1 MVEGGGCWR
10 CGACCV
16 TWFAAEAHVHEVAQE
31 ARRGSYKPLFE
42 IVKAHSS
49 LVPIYLTTASHD
61 HHMSSFIQYLPC
73 ASHEPSHDPP
83 HISLTTLNTN
93 LLILI
98 GVLIP
103 SLVPESI
110 VQITTGKESST
121 QGQFGLTLVRPST
134 AMTGAPRSWAP
145 TFLPGDTP
153 EE

>member
-1 MVEGGGCWR
+1 VGAGGVELVVSHGSPQR
-10 CGACCV
+10 LTYKRLV
-16 TWFAAEAHVHEVAQE
+16 EAHTSLSL
-31 ARRGSYKPLFE
+31 RSF
-42 IVKAHSS
+42 KAHSS

-110 VQITTGKESST
+110 VQITTGKENST

-134 AMTGAPRSWAP
+134 AMAGAPRSWAP